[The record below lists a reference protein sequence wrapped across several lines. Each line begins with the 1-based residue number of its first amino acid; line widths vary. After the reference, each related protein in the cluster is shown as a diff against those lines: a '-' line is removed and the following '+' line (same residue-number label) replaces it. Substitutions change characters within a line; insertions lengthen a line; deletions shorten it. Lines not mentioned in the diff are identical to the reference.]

1 MKSGRR
7 PDKASD
13 QKMPDYRL
21 SEAARQDLIAIAQY
35 GDEHF
40 GLAQSDR
47 YRDQL
52 KKRFLLL
59 AKHPERYPAV
69 DHIHD
74 GYRRGVCGVHSI
86 YYRVEQNGVAIMR
99 ILSRQDPDKS
109 L

>member
-1 MKSGRR
+1 
-7 PDKASD
+7 
-13 QKMPDYRL
+13 MPDYRL
-21 SEAARQDLIAIAQY
+21 SEAAKQDLILVAQY

-40 GLAQSDR
+40 GIDQSDR

-69 DHIHD
+69 DHIRT
-74 GYRRGVCGVHSI
+74 GYRRSVCGVHSI
-86 YYRVEQNGVAIMR
+86 YYRVERNGVAIMR
-99 ILSRQDPDKS
+99 ILSRQDSDKE